1 MDTRR
6 LGNTMTA
13 PHKATPEQWA
23 NVERWASEMR
33 STDACLL
40 ELRDRIAA
48 LEEDA
53 TEHSKSAHFC
63 FETIIQRIEALEQ
76 RPIPGSVELAAD
88 HFRDAPEMV
97 ATDEVLRVEFYSEQR
112 EDDAR
117 RAIYDLGRQHGA
129 NSSVGLTGS
138 NHPAKPDS
146 SPAPAGGLMQSVGA
160 AICTIADCGDTP
172 LNWAPEARAAVLAV
186 AGWLEHRNPG
196 ALQWAALLRQ
206 EVERHG

>member
-1 MDTRR
+1 
-6 LGNTMTA
+6 MTT
-13 PHKATPEQWA
+13 PHRATPEQWA

-33 STDACLL
+33 STDSCLL

-146 SPAPAGGLMQSVGA
+146 SPAPAGGLVERVAHTIHDAPSGYGYENEAYA
-160 AICTIADCGDTP
+160 AI
-172 LNWAPEARAAVLAV
+172 LAV
-186 AGWLEHRNPG
+186 AEWLRKRGRGN
-196 ALQWAALLRQ
+196 AACELEQ
-206 EVERHG
+206 EVERG